1 MFSRGVCT
9 PLDAPFFNRKKII
22 SEVNV
27 DAILLHDL
35 SVEEGLIRP
44 LVCLTLNP
52 PRHRVKIEPQKT
64 GEEVCSQMPTLF
76 LGKNEVLPLLDMK
89 EIIPAVEDAFRQWA
103 LGQAQMPPKSYL
115 TVDKGDFRAM
125 PASLT
130 GAAGLKWVNVHPG
143 NPSRNLPTVMA
154 IIIYNDPA
162 TGYPLAVMDGTDI
175 TAYRTGAASAVA
187 SKYLARQN
195 PKTLGLVGA
204 GRQAYTQLMAH
215 AAIYDLQLIR
225 VYDISPASTERLIR
239 AFPQH
244 RIEAHTLPDVLASDI
259 VCTVTPAHQPV
270 VKKEWVRPGVHINAV
285 GADAHGKEELD
296 PEILN
301 EAIIFVDDMRQASTS
316 GEINVPLDRG
326 LLDPRRIRGSLSDLV
341 GGLKTGRTSDK
352 EITVFDST
360 GLAIEDIAC
369 ARLIYEKVKDKEGY
383 TRLNFIEG

>member
-1 MFSRGVCT
+1 
-9 PLDAPFFNRKKII
+9 
-22 SEVNV
+22 
-27 DAILLHDL
+27 
-35 SVEEGLIRP
+35 
-44 LVCLTLNP
+44 
-52 PRHRVKIEPQKT
+52 
-64 GEEVCSQMPTLF
+64 MPTLF

-89 EIIPAVEDAFRQWA
+89 EIIPAVEDAFLQWA
-103 LGQAQMPPKSYL
+103 LGKSQMPPKSYL

-125 PASLT
+125 PASLP

-154 IIIYNDPA
+154 VIIYNDPA
-162 TGYPLAVMDGTDI
+162 TGYPLAIMDGTDI

-187 SKYLARQN
+187 SKYLARKN
-195 PKTLGLVGA
+195 SCTLGLVGA

-215 AAIYDLQLIR
+215 AAIYDLQLIK
-225 VYDISPASTERLIR
+225 VYDISEAATARLMR
-239 AFPQH
+239 AFPQY

-270 VKKEWVRPGVHINAV
+270 VKKEWVKPGVHINAV

-301 EAIIFVDDMRQASTS
+301 EAVIFVDDMRQASTS

-326 LLDPRRIRGSLSDLV
+326 LLNPNRIRGSLSDLV

-369 ARLIYEKVKDKEGY
+369 ARLIYEKVKDREGY

>member
-1 MFSRGVCT
+1 
-9 PLDAPFFNRKKII
+9 
-22 SEVNV
+22 
-27 DAILLHDL
+27 
-35 SVEEGLIRP
+35 
-44 LVCLTLNP
+44 
-52 PRHRVKIEPQKT
+52 
-64 GEEVCSQMPTLF
+64 MPTLF
-76 LGKNEVLPLLDMK
+76 LGKSDVLPLLDMK

-125 PASLT
+125 PASLP

-143 NPSRNLPTVMA
+143 NPARNLPTVMA
-154 IIIYNDPA
+154 VIIYNDPA

-195 PKTLGLVGA
+195 SRTLGLVGA
-204 GRQAYTQLMAH
+204 GRQSYTQLMAH
-215 AAIYDLQLIR
+215 AAIYDLQLIK
-225 VYDISPASTERLIR
+225 VYDISGASVERLVR
-239 AFPQH
+239 AFPQY
-244 RIEAHTLPDVLASDI
+244 RIEAHTLPDVMASDI
-259 VCTVTPAHQPV
+259 VCTVTPAHQPI

-296 PEILN
+296 SEILN

-326 LLDPRRIRGSLSDLV
+326 LLNPSRIRGSLSDLV

-369 ARLIYEKVKDKEGY
+369 AHLIYEKVKDREGY